1 MFVALNFYSLAS
13 LIINEYSIN
22 QEVEIKLYIYI
33 FFKIN
38 FFSSTKAHNDLK
50 TSHSYFFS
58 HFLVVHSLVAS
69 NIIGINTTT
78 SKTIKQV

>member
-1 MFVALNFYSLAS
+1 MFVALNFYSLAG

-50 TSHSYFFS
+50 ISHI
-58 HFLVVHSLVAS
+58 FLVIS
-69 NIIGINTTT
+69 
-78 SKTIKQV
+78 

>member
-50 TSHSYFFS
+50 TYFFS